1 MRRRRNRES
10 AIEITNQQTMST
22 HLTRDLG
29 NLHRNLLAMCTTVED
44 LVHKAVDELADP
56 SMAGA
61 RELAKRDDEVD
72 RFDVSI
78 EEECLKILALHQPV
92 ATDLRRITTVL
103 KISSE
108 LERVADISVHIAERA
123 TSLVEQPGIVVPEKM
138 KEMTA
143 RAVEM
148 LHKSIDAYVAL
159 DSQLARNIIESD
171 SAVDALNREIIAEL
185 VVTMQNQPDLIEPAM
200 SLFSATRHVERV
212 ADHAT
217 NIAEDVVYLVEG
229 EIIRHRAHFR

>member
-1 MRRRRNRES
+1 
-10 AIEITNQQTMST
+10 MST

-29 NLHRNLLAMCTTVED
+29 ILHRNLLSMCATVEE
-44 LVHKAVDELADP
+44 LVHKAVAELSDP
-56 SMAGA
+56 NLERAK
-61 RELAKRDDEVD
+61 ELAKQDDEVD

-103 KISSE
+103 KISAE

-123 TSLVEQPGIVVPEKM
+123 CGLVDQPGIVVPEKLQVM
-138 KEMTA
+138 A
-143 RAVEM
+143 RHAVEM
-148 LHKSIDAYVAL
+148 LHHSIDAYVGL
-159 DSQLARNIIESD
+159 DTQLARQVCESD
-171 SAVDALNREIIAEL
+171 NVVDELNREIIAEL
-185 VVTMQNQPDLIEPAM
+185 VTMMQKNPQLIEPGLN
-200 SLFSATRHVERV
+200 LFSSSRHIERV

-229 EIIRHRAHFR
+229 EIIRHRADFR